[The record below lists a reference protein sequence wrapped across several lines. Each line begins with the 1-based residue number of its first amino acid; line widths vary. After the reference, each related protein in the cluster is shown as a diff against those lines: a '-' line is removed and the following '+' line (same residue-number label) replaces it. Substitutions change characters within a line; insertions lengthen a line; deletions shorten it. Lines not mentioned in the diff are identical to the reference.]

1 MVGSSDKLDSERV
14 SVSRRVSE
22 TLSEIFGCPLNLTL
36 FEVPSWRG
44 KVRGLTAEGRLGM
57 SRKRVDANR
66 AGQGEKTNAVANVWM
81 KKGLC

>member
-1 MVGSSDKLDSERV
+1 MIGSSDKLDSERV

-22 TLSEIFGCPLNLTL
+22 TMSEIFGCPLNLTL

-57 SRKRVDANR
+57 LRKRVAANR
-66 AGQGEKTNAVANVWM
+66 TGQGEKTNAVANVWM
-81 KKGLC
+81 KGLC